1 MPPHLSPSAAFRPRN
16 EGAIESG
23 RAGACGACPPRC
35 RVLPVTLLTV
45 ARQSEGR
52 RSVSASAIDAEGPSP
67 RPLRGDARVAAAEL
81 SCVVMSCGNEPGLE
95 RAVLSL
101 LEQDEPVEV
110 VVVNSA
116 GGGARRR
123 LERRFS
129 SVRVWET
136 EERLNP
142 GAARNLGVGMTS
154 APYVAFLAAD
164 CVARPGWAARR
175 LDRHRAGAAGVAS
188 ALENAAPGSAV
199 ADASFLLLFRTRMP
213 SAGPER
219 RLYGLSY
226 RRSVLERVGPFRE
239 DMRTGEDSDLN
250 ERLGDERID
259 WAPEVI
265 TAHPHPRVPAT
276 MLVDHFLRGRR
287 AALARRQLFRS
298 RARTHAAA
306 AALRNAAA
314 SATAARELEAGARYR
329 RATAAWARAGG
340 VAYALGSLTTR
351 GAPLRD
357 RLGARAAQIAMPSAG
372 PSLAAR
378 RVRLLAVL
386 PVRDEIDELPGCLES
401 LAAHTDG
408 VVALDDGSTDGS
420 AEWLAARREVLELI
434 RIPADRPRWDEP
446 RNRRLLVEAACRHGA
461 EWIIALDADERLE
474 LHFRERAERVI
485 ARGRRLRFDA
495 YAVRIRELWDDS
507 ETYRADGV
515 WGRKAGSRLFRARR
529 DHDHDARELH
539 GYKGPLQTLRRLG
552 AFPRADLEIHHRGML
567 RAADRLARRER
578 YEGLDPEA
586 RWQPRHG
593 YAYLTDESGLELR
606 RLDPE
611 RGWRGWWRSERPAV
625 RRLLLRWT
633 RKPSRRLRRRVAL
646 KRKRARRVMRRRT
659 ARARG
664 ALRRRLRV
672 SAAGPCRR
680 RRVPRGRAGQA
691 GE

>member
-1 MPPHLSPSAAFRPRN
+1 
-16 EGAIESG
+16 
-23 RAGACGACPPRC
+23 
-35 RVLPVTLLTV
+35 V
-45 ARQSEGR
+45 
-52 RSVSASAIDAEGPSP
+52 ASAIDAEGPSP
-67 RPLRGDARVAAAEL
+67 RPLGRDAGIAAAEL
-81 SCVVMSCGNEPGLE
+81 SGVVMSCGNEPGLE

-116 GGGARRR
+116 GGGARKR
-123 LERRFS
+123 LERSFP
-129 SVRVWET
+129 SVPVWET

-142 GAARNLGVGMTS
+142 GAARNLGIGMTS
-154 APYVAFLAAD
+154 AAYVAFLAAD

-175 LDRHRAGAAGVAS
+175 LERHRAGAACVAS
-188 ALENAAPGSAV
+188 ALENGTPGSPV

-226 RRSVLERVGPFRE
+226 RRTVLERVGPFRE

-250 ERLGDERID
+250 ERLGNERIA

-265 TAHPHPRVPAT
+265 TAHAHSREPGT

-287 AALARRQLFRS
+287 MALARRQLFRS
-298 RARTHAAA
+298 RARTRTAA
-306 AALRNAAA
+306 AALRNGASSAA
-314 SATAARELEAGARYR
+314 AARELDAGPRYR
-329 RATAAWARAGG
+329 RATAVWVRAGA
-340 VAYALGSLTTR
+340 VAYALGALTTR
-351 GAPLRD
+351 SAPLRD
-357 RLGARAAQIAMPSAG
+357 RLGARAARVAMPSAG
-372 PSLAAR
+372 PSIAAR

-408 VVALDDGSTDGS
+408 VVALDDGSTDAS
-420 AEWLAARREVLELI
+420 PEWLAARREVLELI

-446 RNRRLLVEAACRHGA
+446 RNRRLLVEAARRHEA

-485 ARGRRLRFDA
+485 ARGRRLGFDA
-495 YAVRIRELWDDS
+495 YAVRVRELWGDS

-515 WGRKAGSRLFRARR
+515 WGRKAGPRLFRARH
-529 DHDHDARELH
+529 DHEHDARELH

-552 AFPRADLEIHHRGML
+552 AFPRADLEIHHRGMI
-567 RAADRLARRER
+567 RADDRLARRKR

-586 RWQPRHG
+586 RWQPRQG
-593 YAYLTDESGLELR
+593 YAYLTDESGLEVR

-611 RGWRGWWRSERPAV
+611 RGWREWWRSERAAV
-625 RRLLLRWT
+625 RRLLLGWT
-633 RKPSRRLRRRVAL
+633 RKPSRRLRRRAARERRRV
-646 KRKRARRVMRRRT
+646 RRVMRRRT
-659 ARARG
+659 ARVRRAVRRRTPRVCRVI
-664 ALRRRLRV
+664 LRRTRRL
-672 SAAGPCRR
+672 
-680 RRVPRGRAGQA
+680 
-691 GE
+691 